1 MTDGPLLSRDD
12 VTSLLRELSEELVQ
26 QDVKGRLFVVGG
38 AAMALAYGRDR
49 LTQDVD
55 AVFEPKEVVYEAAR
69 LVAERHPDLPEDW
82 LNDAAKGY
90 VLGDDPDA
98 TTYLDEP
105 GLSVQIASPEYLF
118 VMKAL
123 AARVERDTGDLLL
136 LYRRCG
142 FTSVDEALEAV
153 ERRAPRQLLR
163 PKTVFLLREILSEL
177 EGDAHPDGRDHE

>member
-12 VTSLLRELSEELVQ
+12 VTSLFQELSEELVQ
-26 QDVKGRLFVVGG
+26 RGVKGRLFVVGG
-38 AAMALAYGRDR
+38 AAMALVYGRDR

-55 AVFEPKEVVYEAAR
+55 AVFEPKEIVYEAAR
-69 LVAERHPDLPEDW
+69 QVAERHPGLPGDW

-105 GLSVQIASPEYLF
+105 GLSVQVASPEYLF
-118 VMKAL
+118 AMKAL

-142 FTSVDEALEAV
+142 FASVEEALDEV
-153 ERRAPRQLLR
+153 ERRAARQLLR
-163 PKTVFLLREILSEL
+163 PKTMFLLREILSGV
-177 EGDAHPDGRDHE
+177 EGDAHQDDRDHE